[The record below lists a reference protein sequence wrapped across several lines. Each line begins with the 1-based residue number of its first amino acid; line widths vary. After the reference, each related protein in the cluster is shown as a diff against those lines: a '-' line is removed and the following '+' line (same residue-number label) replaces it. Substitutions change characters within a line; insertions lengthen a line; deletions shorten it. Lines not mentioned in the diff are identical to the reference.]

1 MKTDLYQ
8 RHVDLGA
15 KIVDFSGW
23 EMPIQYR
30 GILAEHQ
37 QVRTFAG
44 VFDVS
49 HMGRIIIEG
58 PQAEELLDFLSTN
71 VIKGRPD
78 LTATYTCWC
87 HENGGTVDDL
97 IVYRI
102 NKNKF
107 FIIVNAGNRNK
118 DLAHLLNYSVNY
130 DVTITPRYHE
140 DGIIALQGPRA
151 PEIMSGLFP
160 DAMTMK
166 PMTLRT
172 EKHNGA
178 EIYVC
183 TTGYTGE
190 KGYELVGP
198 KEAIRDCWDLLIAKG
213 VAPIGL
219 GARDTLRLEMGYAL
233 YGHELSDT
241 ISPNESVSHWTVK
254 ADKHD
259 FLGKQALSRFTRH
272 AYPIKMIGNGIARQN
287 YPVYQGDKQIGVVT
301 SGTMSPT
308 LNQAI
313 GIILVD
319 KPLMLAQPIDIE
331 IRGKR
336 IAAGVVKTPFI
347 LQEKK

>member
-23 EMPIQYR
+23 EMPIQYSS
-30 GILAEHQ
+30 ILTEHQ
-37 QVRTFAG
+37 QVRTSAG

-58 PQAEELLDFLSTN
+58 PQAEELMDFLSTN
-71 VIKGRPD
+71 VIKDRPD
-78 LTATYTCWC
+78 LSATYTCWC
-87 HENGGTVDDL
+87 HEKGGTVDDL

-107 FIIVNAGNRNK
+107 FIIVNAGNRDK
-118 DLAHLLNYSVNY
+118 DLKHLLNYSMNY
-130 DVTITPRYHE
+130 DVKITPRYQE

-151 PEIMSGLFP
+151 PEIMSSLFP
-160 DAMTMK
+160 AASQMK
-166 PMTLRT
+166 PMTLRA
-172 EKHNGA
+172 EKHHGLD
-178 EIYVC
+178 IYIC

-190 KGYELVGP
+190 SGYEIVGP
-198 KEAIRDCWDLLIAKG
+198 KEAIRDCWNTLIAKG
-213 VAPIGL
+213 IAPIGL

-254 ADKHD
+254 PDKHD
-259 FLGKQALSRFTRH
+259 FLGKNALSRFTRR
-272 AYPIKMIGNGIARQN
+272 AYPIKMIGSGIARQD
-287 YPVYQGDKQIGVVT
+287 YAVYQGDNKIGVVT

-308 LNQAI
+308 LGQAVA
-313 GIILVD
+313 IILVD
-319 KPLMLAQPIDIE
+319 KPLMLAQPVEID

-336 IAAGVVKTPFI
+336 VAAGVVKTPFI
-347 LQEKK
+347 SQEKK